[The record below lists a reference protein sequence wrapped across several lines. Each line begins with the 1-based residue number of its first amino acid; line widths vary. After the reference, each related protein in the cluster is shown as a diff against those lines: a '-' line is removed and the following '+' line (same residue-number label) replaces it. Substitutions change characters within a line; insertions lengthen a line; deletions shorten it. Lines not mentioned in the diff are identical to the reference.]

1 MSVAHVVI
9 SVVGLLCIIAVIAGL
24 IWVRFQI
31 EAARRSRR
39 ERRIREITASF
50 DSTVWSLP

>member
-39 ERRIREITASF
+39 ERRTR
-50 DSTVWSLP
+50 